1 MFCNRCGTQLQPDF
15 NLCPKCG
22 TPVGSGSVLAGTPAT
37 SSHLTGVRTKLQR
50 HLRILGILWIV
61 VGVLWIIP
69 SLVLMGLSHTP
80 HLVIGDE
87 MFSRPF
93 MPPFLFSLGSLFL
106 LVAAGGILVGWG
118 LMNHERWARITA
130 IIVGILALLHP
141 PFGTALGIYTLWVLL
156 PGDSAAEYERMS
168 QA

>member
-1 MFCNRCGTQLQPDF
+1 MFCNRCGTQLQPEF

-22 TPVGSGSVLAGTPAT
+22 APAGTPTPIPAI
-37 SSHLTGVRTKLQR
+37 TGRLQR
-50 HLRILGILWIV
+50 HLRTLGILWIV

-69 SLVLMGLSHTP
+69 SLALMGFSHAP
-80 HLVIGDE
+80 HIMIGDE
-87 MFSRPF
+87 MFSHAF
-93 MPPFLFSLGSLFL
+93 MPQMMFSAGLAFLMI
-106 LVAAGGILVGWG
+106 AAVGIFVGWG

-130 IIVGILALLHP
+130 IVVGILALLHP

-156 PGDSAAEYERMS
+156 PADAAAEYDRMS